1 MGRIPSRSG
10 FFLPSARFQQ
20 TKSRVCI
27 SALQR
32 RMPPRSMRFTRRRC
46 ARGGHDIGAP
56 GLRPVYGDDYYA
68 AFIIDPDGYRI
79 EAYYGPGER

>member
-1 MGRIPSRSG
+1 
-10 FFLPSARFQQ
+10 
-20 TKSRVCI
+20 
-27 SALQR
+27 
-32 RMPPRSMRFTRRRC
+32 MPPPSMRFTRRRC